1 MERRTG
7 SATMSP
13 DLQQLA
19 RAEAMRCEAAD
30 RTELL
35 LAIQSN
41 TEAVKRQTE
50 STERYAELVLAMPYG
65 LTH

>member
-1 MERRTG
+1 
-7 SATMSP
+7 MSP

-19 RAEAMRCEAAD
+19 RAEAARCEAAD

-50 STERYAELVLAMPYG
+50 ALERCAELMLVVPYG

>member
-1 MERRTG
+1 
-7 SATMSP
+7 MSP

-50 STERYAELVLAMPYG
+50 ALDRCTELLLALPYG
-65 LTH
+65 VVH

>member
-1 MERRTG
+1 V
-7 SATMSP
+7 SP

-19 RAEAMRCEAAD
+19 RAEAIRCEAAD

-50 STERYAELVLAMPYG
+50 AIDRCTELMLAIPYG